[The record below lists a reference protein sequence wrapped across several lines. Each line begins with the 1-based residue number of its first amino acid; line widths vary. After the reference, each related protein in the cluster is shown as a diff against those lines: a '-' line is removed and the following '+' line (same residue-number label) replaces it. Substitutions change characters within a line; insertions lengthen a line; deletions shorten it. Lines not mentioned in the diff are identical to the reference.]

1 MLGLHSTPASAGSTS
16 VFLMGSV
23 GAAGT
28 PDAAL
33 ANPVRMK
40 ETNMGNLFCD
50 SLIWYVKVR
59 VQGDDVEAGH
69 VIGT

>member
-1 MLGLHSTPASAGSTS
+1 MGCTRHAPASAGSTS
-16 VFLMGSV
+16 VFLTGSV

-40 ETNMGNLFCD
+40 ETNLGNLFCE

-59 VQGDDVEAGH
+59 IKADNVELGM
-69 VIGT
+69 